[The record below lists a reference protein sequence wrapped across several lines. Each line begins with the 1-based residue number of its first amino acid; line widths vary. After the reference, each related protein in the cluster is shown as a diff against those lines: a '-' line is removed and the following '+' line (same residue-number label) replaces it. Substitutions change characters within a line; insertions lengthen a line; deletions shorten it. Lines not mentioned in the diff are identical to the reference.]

1 MRRLDG
7 PAGMTHVCHLFDAS
21 AGWEQRTAVGVL
33 LERLP
38 PDGYSL
44 TLAAID
50 PAAVRTLRPLGRP
63 VRVFARPARIDALAS
78 PLVARFAAERRVDL
92 VHTWGV
98 HAAAAARAATEKP
111 LVVELS
117 DPAVATQE
125 AKLLRTL
132 ARPKGFAIIC
142 SCGIV
147 RRRLIESGVAPE
159 LCVVIRPGIDFG
171 WINRCRRGPL
181 REELGVAKDD
191 TLVIVPEP
199 VARDGGSFEA
209 FWAAALV
216 NHLDGHVRAIV
227 PGVSREQSRIVR
239 FAATVPSRPTIITP
253 GDRYRFE
260 ELIAVSD
267 MLIVAARGN
276 VSTTAIAWAM
286 ASGAAVIG
294 AAIPSVAELIAH
306 KVNGLLFKQFVGK
319 GVVGPLFR
327 LLQGRACLAKA
338 REVARGQAY
347 EVFGLR
353 RCIEQHVKVYENV
366 LRGAAPGEGIVDSA
380 RAG

>member
-1 MRRLDG
+1 
-7 PAGMTHVCHLFDAS
+7 MTHVCHLFDAS

-38 PDGYSL
+38 ADRYSL

-78 PLVARFAAERRVDL
+78 PLVGRFVEERRVDL

-98 HAAAAARAATEKP
+98 HAAAVARAATDGP

-117 DPAVATQE
+117 DPAVATRE

-132 ARPKGFAIIC
+132 MRPKGFAIIC

-191 TLVIVPEP
+191 TLVIVPES
-199 VARDGGSFEA
+199 VTRAGGSFEA

-260 ELIAVSD
+260 ELITVCD
-267 MLIVAARGN
+267 VLIVAARGD
-276 VSTTAIAWAM
+276 VSSTAVAWAM
-286 ASGAAVIG
+286 TAGAAVIG
-294 AAIPSVAELIAH
+294 AAIPSIAELIAH
-306 KVNGLLFKQFVGK
+306 KVNGLLFKQFVGN
-319 GVVGPLFR
+319 GVVGPVFR
-327 LLQGRACLAKA
+327 LLQDRASLAKA
-338 REVARGQAY
+338 REVARGHAY

-353 RCIEQHVKVYENV
+353 RCIEQHVRVYDN
-366 LRGAAPGEGIVDSA
+366 LMSDRAPGEGIADSA
-380 RAG
+380 RVG